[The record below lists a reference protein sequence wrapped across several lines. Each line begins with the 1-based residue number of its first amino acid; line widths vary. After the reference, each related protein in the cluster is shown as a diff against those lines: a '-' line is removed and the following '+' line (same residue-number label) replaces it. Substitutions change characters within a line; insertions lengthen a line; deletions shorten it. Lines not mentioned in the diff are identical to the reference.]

1 MSDIIVKFKPVGHE
15 KLQRAVTKLKTETD
29 KATKSGSLFG
39 TRNKRNAQSMG
50 NFGNTLST
58 ARSKLLLWNF
68 AMGAAIKVMT
78 GLAKQA
84 AKLESLRKGFDNL
97 TGSAFKSNKMM
108 TSLKIATNGTMSE
121 MDLMT
126 QANNAMTLG
135 ITSSSDEM
143 AEMFD
148 MSQRLGRSLGVDTVK
163 SIEALIVGLG
173 RQSVKRLDDIGIVV
187 KSNEAYQKHAA
198 ILEKTASQLTDTE
211 KRQAFFNA
219 ALESARKKMKALGPE
234 VASSQDSFDQF
245 TVAMSELGTE
255 IGEFILPHLSG
266 AMDKITE
273 FMRGFT
279 ETPLERTIREMKDM
293 GLETKDLELT
303 LNALAI
309 SKATDNIAEGFEN
322 QRNVANKINVA
333 LNWKKRLLKDEA
345 TIMQDITAITNDEV
359 SIKAHINQLIAE
371 GAEQDEINAAQRLL
385 NLFTENE
392 ERQAEAERRVEE
404 GEAQMANHIE
414 LNRLEAERKK
424 LTGDDTIEEETKVL
438 KDQTKVVVDLDAVWA
453 KFIATRKAQFKLEE
467 NARVAGKQALSDLQE
482 MGKEFSAFR
491 KLAQTAAIA
500 QTLYDTYEGAQAA
513 YLSFSKAPQAIL
525 QPGLYQALGIA
536 AATAAVGAGL
546 AKVSAIRKAQYGAD
560 FVTSGPQMMMVGEAG
575 REQVSVTPLEGPNLE
590 GPQSQGIVLNISG
603 NVLHESFIED
613 NVIPQIREG
622 LRLGENMG
630 V

>member
-1 MSDIIVKFKPVGHE
+1 M
-15 KLQRAVTKLKTETD
+15 AAAT
-29 KATKSGSLFG
+29 KATLD
-39 TRNKRNAQSMG
+39 
-50 NFGNTLST
+50 
-58 ARSKLLLWNF
+58 
-68 AMGAAIKVMT
+68 
-78 GLAKQA
+78 LAA
-84 AKLESLRKGFDNL
+84 AKGFDLVAAADLVSKTLGSSTNALSRYGIEVVGAVGSTERLESLTGNL
-97 TGSAFKSNKMM
+97 ARVFGGQ
-108 TSLKIATNGTMSE
+108 ATE
-121 MDLMT
+121 
-126 QANNAMTLG
+126 QANTMTG
-135 ITSSSDEM
+135 
-143 AEMFD
+143 
-148 MSQRLGRSLGVDTVK
+148 
-163 SIEALIVGLG
+163 
-173 RQSVKRLDDIGIVV
+173 
-187 KSNEAYQKHAA
+187 A
-198 ILEKTASQLTDTE
+198 IAQM
-211 KRQAFFNA
+211 NN
-219 ALESARKKMKALGPE
+219 ALGDAGE
-234 VASSQDSFDQF
+234 VMGEVLAPIVTNLAKFF
-245 TVAMSELGTE
+245 KVTSERVG
-255 IGEFILPHLSG
+255 
-266 AMDKITE
+266 E

-333 LNWKKRLLKDEA
+333 LNWKSRLLKEEA

-359 SIKAHINQLIAE
+359 SIQSHINQLISE
-371 GAEQDEINAAQRLL
+371 GTDFEKINAAQRLANQL
-385 NLFTENE
+385 KENE
-392 ERQAEAERRVEE
+392 ERQAEAERRIAFGEE
-404 GEAQMANHIE
+404 QLANQTE

-424 LTGDDTIEEETKVL
+424 LTGDDTIEEETKNL
-438 KDQTKVVVDLDAVWA
+438 KDQTGAVEDLDAIWA
-453 KFIATRKAQFKLEE
+453 KFIATRKAQFKLEQ

-491 KLAQTAAIA
+491 KLAQTTAIA

-513 YLSFSKAPQAIL
+513 YLSFSKSPQAEF
-525 QPGLYQALGIA
+525 QPILYQALGVA

-560 FVTSGPQMMMVGEAG
+560 FVTDSPQMMMVGEG
-575 REQVSVTPLEGPNLE
+575 GLREHVQVTPLEGPNLE

>member
-1 MSDIIVKFKPVGHE
+1 MAKNTHIIEVKTTG
-15 KLQRAVTKLKTETD
+15 
-29 KATKSGSLFG
+29 ATKSKQQINGIS
-39 TRNKRNAQSMG
+39 
-50 NFGNTLST
+50 
-58 ARSKLLLWNF
+58 
-68 AMGAAIKVMT
+68 T
-78 GLAKQA
+78 GLKSMAKQA
-84 AKLESLRKGFDNL
+84 ALAAGAYFGARALLGAVQSSIDLFGKQELAEKKLETALGRTSQALLNQAKALQQVTMFGDEAIIEAQALIGAFVDDEEAVAAATKATLDLAAAKGFDLVAAADLVSKTLGSSTNALSRYGIEVVGAVGSTERLESLTGNL
-97 TGSAFKSNKMM
+97 ARVFGGQ
-108 TSLKIATNGTMSE
+108 ATE
-121 MDLMT
+121 
-126 QANNAMTLG
+126 QANTMTG
-135 ITSSSDEM
+135 
-143 AEMFD
+143 
-148 MSQRLGRSLGVDTVK
+148 
-163 SIEALIVGLG
+163 
-173 RQSVKRLDDIGIVV
+173 
-187 KSNEAYQKHAA
+187 A
-198 ILEKTASQLTDTE
+198 IAQM
-211 KRQAFFNA
+211 NN
-219 ALESARKKMKALGPE
+219 ALGDAGE
-234 VASSQDSFDQF
+234 VMGEVLAPIVTNLAKFF
-245 TVAMSELGTE
+245 KVTSERVG
-255 IGEFILPHLSG
+255 
-266 AMDKITE
+266 E

-333 LNWKKRLLKDEA
+333 LNWKSRLLKEEA

-359 SIKAHINQLIAE
+359 SIQSHINQLISE
-371 GAEQDEINAAQRLL
+371 GTDFEKINAAQRLANQL
-385 NLFTENE
+385 KENE
-392 ERQAEAERRVEE
+392 ERQAEAERRIAFGEE
-404 GEAQMANHIE
+404 QLANQTE

-424 LTGDDTIEEETKVL
+424 LTGDDTIEEETKDL
-438 KDQTKVVVDLDAVWA
+438 KDQTGAVEDLDAIWA
-453 KFIATRKAQFKLEE
+453 KFIATRKAQFKLEQ

-491 KLAQTAAIA
+491 KLAQTTAIA

-513 YLSFSKAPQAIL
+513 YLSFSKSPQAEF
-525 QPGLYQALGIA
+525 QPILYQALGVA

-560 FVTSGPQMMMVGEAG
+560 FVTDSPQMMMVGEG
-575 REQVSVTPLEGPNLE
+575 GLREHVQVTPLEGPNLE

>member
-1 MSDIIVKFKPVGHE
+1 MAKNTHIIEVKTTG
-15 KLQRAVTKLKTETD
+15 
-29 KATKSGSLFG
+29 ATKSKQQINGIS
-39 TRNKRNAQSMG
+39 
-50 NFGNTLST
+50 
-58 ARSKLLLWNF
+58 
-68 AMGAAIKVMT
+68 T
-78 GLAKQA
+78 GLKSMAKQA
-84 AKLESLRKGFDNL
+84 ALAAGAYFGARALLGAVQSSIDLFGKQELAEKKLETALGRTSQALLNQAKALQQVTMFGDEAIIEAQALIGAFVDDEEAVAAATKATLDLAAAKGFDLVAAADLVSKTLGSSTNALSRYGIEVVGAVGSTERLESLTGNL
-97 TGSAFKSNKMM
+97 ARVFGGQ
-108 TSLKIATNGTMSE
+108 ATE
-121 MDLMT
+121 
-126 QANNAMTLG
+126 QANTMTG
-135 ITSSSDEM
+135 
-143 AEMFD
+143 
-148 MSQRLGRSLGVDTVK
+148 
-163 SIEALIVGLG
+163 
-173 RQSVKRLDDIGIVV
+173 
-187 KSNEAYQKHAA
+187 A
-198 ILEKTASQLTDTE
+198 IAQM
-211 KRQAFFNA
+211 NN
-219 ALESARKKMKALGPE
+219 ALGDAGE
-234 VASSQDSFDQF
+234 VMGEVLAPIVTNLAKFF
-245 TVAMSELGTE
+245 KVTSERVG
-255 IGEFILPHLSG
+255 
-266 AMDKITE
+266 E

-333 LNWKKRLLKDEA
+333 LNWKSRLLKEEA

-359 SIKAHINQLIAE
+359 SIQSHINQLISE
-371 GAEQDEINAAQRLL
+371 GTDFEKINAAQRLANQL
-385 NLFTENE
+385 KENE
-392 ERQAEAERRVEE
+392 ERQAEAERRIAFGEE
-404 GEAQMANHIE
+404 QLANQTE

-424 LTGDDTIEEETKVL
+424 LTGDDTIEEETKNL
-438 KDQTKVVVDLDAVWA
+438 KDQTGAVEDLDAIWA
-453 KFIATRKAQFKLEE
+453 KFIATRKAQFKLEQ

-491 KLAQTAAIA
+491 KLAQTTAIA

-513 YLSFSKAPQAIL
+513 YLSFSKSPQAEF
-525 QPGLYQALGIA
+525 QPILYQALGVA

-560 FVTSGPQMMMVGEAG
+560 FVTDSPQMMMVGEG
-575 REQVSVTPLEGPNLE
+575 GLREHVQVTPLEGPNLE

>member
-1 MSDIIVKFKPVGHE
+1 MAKNTHIIEVKTTG
-15 KLQRAVTKLKTETD
+15 
-29 KATKSGSLFG
+29 ATKSKQQINGIS
-39 TRNKRNAQSMG
+39 
-50 NFGNTLST
+50 
-58 ARSKLLLWNF
+58 
-68 AMGAAIKVMT
+68 T
-78 GLAKQA
+78 GLKSMAKQA
-84 AKLESLRKGFDNL
+84 ALAAGAYFGARALLGAVQSSIDLFGKQELAEKKLETALGRTSQALLNQAKALQQVTMFGDEAIIEAQALIGAFVDDEEAVAAATKATLDLAAAKGFDLVAAADLVSKTLGSSTNALSRYGIEVVGAVGSTERLESLTGNL
-97 TGSAFKSNKMM
+97 ARVFGGQ
-108 TSLKIATNGTMSE
+108 ATE
-121 MDLMT
+121 
-126 QANNAMTLG
+126 QANTMTG
-135 ITSSSDEM
+135 
-143 AEMFD
+143 
-148 MSQRLGRSLGVDTVK
+148 
-163 SIEALIVGLG
+163 
-173 RQSVKRLDDIGIVV
+173 
-187 KSNEAYQKHAA
+187 A
-198 ILEKTASQLTDTE
+198 IAQM
-211 KRQAFFNA
+211 NN
-219 ALESARKKMKALGPE
+219 ALGDAGE
-234 VASSQDSFDQF
+234 VMGEVLAPIVTNLAKFF
-245 TVAMSELGTE
+245 KVTSERVG
-255 IGEFILPHLSG
+255 
-266 AMDKITE
+266 E

-333 LNWKKRLLKDEA
+333 LNWKSRLLKEEA

-359 SIKAHINQLIAE
+359 SIQSHINQLISE
-371 GAEQDEINAAQRLL
+371 GTDFEKINAAQRLANQL
-385 NLFTENE
+385 KENE
-392 ERQAEAERRVEE
+392 ERQAEAERRIAFGEE
-404 GEAQMANHIE
+404 QLANQTE

-424 LTGDDTIEEETKVL
+424 LTGDDTIEEETKNL
-438 KDQTKVVVDLDAVWA
+438 KDQTGAVEDLDAIWA
-453 KFIATRKAQFKLEE
+453 KFIATRKAQFKLEQ

-491 KLAQTAAIA
+491 KLAQTTAIA

-513 YLSFSKAPQAIL
+513 YLSFSKSPQAEF
-525 QPGLYQALGIA
+525 QPILYQALGIA

-560 FVTSGPQMMMVGEAG
+560 FVTDSPQMMMVGEG
-575 REQVSVTPLEGPNLE
+575 GLREHVQVTPLEGPNLE

>member
-1 MSDIIVKFKPVGHE
+1 MAKNTHIIEVKSIGSAKAIKAIAG
-15 KLQRAVTKLKTETD
+15 VTAGLVLFQKAISVATELAEQSAKVKGLERGFDALGSKIGFT
-29 KATKSGSLFG
+29 SGSLDKLRG
-39 TRNKRNAQSMG
+39 AVN
-50 NFGNTLST
+50 ST
-58 ARSKLLLWNF
+58 VN
-68 AMGAAIKVMT
+68 
-78 GLAKQA
+78 
-84 AKLESLRKGFDNL
+84 D
-97 TGSAFKSNKMM
+97 
-108 TSLKIATNGTMSE
+108 
-121 MDLMT
+121 MDLMK
-126 QANNAMTLG
+126 QANNAMMLG
-135 ITSSSDEM
+135 VVKSDDEM
-143 AEMFD
+143 AQLFD
-148 MSQRLGRSLGVDTVK
+148 TAQRLGQALGVDTADAVN
-163 SIEALIVGLG
+163 SLVTGMG
-173 RQSVKRLDDIGIVV
+173 RQSKLMLDNLGIIVDSQTAYENYADKLGIATSALDDLQ
-187 KSNEAYQKHAA
+187 KKEAFNEEVLRISSDMVGELGDEVLDGVATFAQ
-198 ILEKTASQLTDTE
+198 LETSI
-211 KRQAFFNA
+211 FNA
-219 ALESARKKMKALGPE
+219 KSAIGEALGPVIE
-234 VASSQDSFDQF
+234 DLARFFGMAANKVA
-245 TVAMSELGTE
+245 
-255 IGEFILPHLSG
+255 
-266 AMDKITE
+266 E

-279 ETPLERTIREMKDM
+279 ETPLERTIKDMKAM

-392 ERQAEAERRVEE
+392 ERQAEAERRVTE
-404 GEAQMANHIE
+404 GEAQIANHIE

-424 LTGDDTIEEETKVL
+424 LTGDDTIVEDTKVL

-453 KFIATRKAQFKLEE
+453 KFFATRKAQFKLEE

-491 KLAQTAAIA
+491 KLAQTTAIA

-513 YLSFSKAPQAIL
+513 YLSFSKAPQAVL
-525 QPGLYQALGIA
+525 QPQLYQALGVA

-575 REQVSVTPLEGPNLE
+575 REQVSVTPLEGPNID